1 MTHQLTYR
9 SGAWQR
15 VGGGYRHGAPPE
27 LFNMVHG
34 PNAHSSNVEGP
45 GLGPAQGPMEAR
57 RFVRIKKEL
66 SGVDGC
72 GMV

>member
-1 MTHQLTYR
+1 
-9 SGAWQR
+9 
-15 VGGGYRHGAPPE
+15 
-27 LFNMVHG
+27 MVHG